1 MSVQTSTE
9 PTERT
14 MPAATQP
21 ARESLRRRTTTRR
34 HCLKHRRHGAGTSAA
49 TSLALE
55 VRHLHKRFGERTV
68 VEDVSFSV
76 ARGEIFGIVG
86 PNGAGKTTTVESAQG
101 LRQPDAGII
110 RVLGLDVHRDAKALR
125 GRVGSQLQASALPD
139 RMKVWEAIDL
149 FAAMTPGAT
158 SRTELLER
166 WGLVAQRNT
175 CFADLSGGQRQRL
188 FVALALIGPRELV
201 FLDELTQGLDPA
213 ARRVAWE
220 LIREIRDQGCAV
232 VLVTH
237 YMDEA
242 EHLCDRLAVID
253 RGHVVA
259 TGHSQELLARSR
271 AETCLNFTSDQTE
284 LAWLH
289 AVEGVTGVVRHRRRV
304 EVTGHGPLLASVM
317 AALFERGIAPADL
330 RVEQPTLE
338 DAYVELTAHPE
349 EVR

>member
-1 MSVQTSTE
+1 
-9 PTERT
+9 
-14 MPAATQP
+14 
-21 ARESLRRRTTTRR
+21 
-34 HCLKHRRHGAGTSAA
+34 
-49 TSLALE
+49 
-55 VRHLHKRFGERTV
+55 
-68 VEDVSFSV
+68 
-76 ARGEIFGIVG
+76 
-86 PNGAGKTTTVESAQG
+86 
-101 LRQPDAGII
+101 
-110 RVLGLDVHRDAKALR
+110 
-125 GRVGSQLQASALPD
+125 
-139 RMKVWEAIDL
+139 MKVSEALDL

-158 SRTELLER
+158 SRTDLLER

-220 LIREIRDQGCAV
+220 LIRGIRDQGCAV

-253 RGHVVA
+253 RGRVVA
-259 TGHSQELLARSR
+259 TGRAQELLARSR
-271 AETCLNFTSDQTE
+271 AETCVSFTSDQTE

-289 AVEGVTGVVRHRRRV
+289 AVEGVTGVVRYGRRV

-317 AALFERGIAPADL
+317 AALFDRGIAPADL
-330 RVEQPTLE
+330 CVEQPTLE
-338 DAYVELTAHPE
+338 DAYVQLTGPAG
-349 EVR
+349 EVL